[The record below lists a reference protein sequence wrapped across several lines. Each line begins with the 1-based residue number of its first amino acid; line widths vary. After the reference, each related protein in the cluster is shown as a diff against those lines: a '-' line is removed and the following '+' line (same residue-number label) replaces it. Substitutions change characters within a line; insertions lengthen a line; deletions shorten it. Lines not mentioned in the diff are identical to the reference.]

1 MLRSWRS
8 DFQSWESLERLPETV
23 KRLETGLK
31 AITEV
36 EEHWKQL
43 QTTPIIH
50 QISDCMGRIEA
61 LECQVEAYKAL
72 NWLLSTAQSCTHY
85 IPTDLTAAY
94 AAYKSLDQCTQS
106 DLLRDIQQEQRTIL
120 RNSLSTAALQALN
133 TGLEAV
139 NYPLSLPLSDCSIS
153 DTTLHPLQSAFQVYL
168 SLEGSKQAAYLLT
181 SPIEARLQYHFRS
194 SVPTNRLD
202 KPEWL
207 FKYTLTA
214 LACNLEFLFSLVKS
228 LANGPI
234 LDLRKHFITAIQLF
248 VQEKCE
254 ADTKEIA
261 LITPSSDSAAYLL
274 HYIEEAMKFDCELKD
289 LYEWNE
295 GGVVKS
301 LAKDQE
307 LLQKWLEIDVKFVLI
322 QFESEFEESKGP
334 WELNKVSAHVY
345 SHLRHTIAL
354 LEAIFTRYTLLID
367 PYLKELLLSTVSRKV
382 IPLYFDRCLDAFQQ
396 LRNSVIAYDSNQAYW
411 TDIVTRLCA
420 LHQTIT
426 TFQEFVASL
435 PVNVMFSGEIVSGNG
450 VKSGIEA
457 AVQHLFTYSLSPLLS
472 SYKLPSLSVMTEL
485 TPSFAVILHTIGGMQ
500 SAVLRAASDTLA
512 KHLLTL
518 FAEELLEI
526 MEKDMKSKENRM
538 SEEALR
544 QFKYDTAALRN
555 LLVVDLDLF
564 LRFEETIDSLLVS
577 KTSLA

>member
-8 DFQSWESLERLPETV
+8 EFRTWESLERLPETLQKLEAGLKV
-23 KRLETGLK
+23 MTAVEEEWKRLQDNTVVQ
-31 AITEV
+31 EV
-36 EEHWKQL
+36 R
-43 QTTPIIH
+43 
-50 QISDCMGRIEA
+50 DCMGRIDD

-72 NWLLSTAQSCTHY
+72 NWLLATAQSCASH
-85 IPTDLTAAY
+85 IPSDLNAAY
-94 AAYKSLDQCTQS
+94 AAYKQLDQCTES
-106 DLLRDIQQEQRTIL
+106 DLLRDIQQEQRTTL

-133 TGLEAV
+133 AGLEAV

-153 DTTLHPLQSAFQVYL
+153 DATLHPLQSAFQVYL
-168 SLEGSKQAAYLLT
+168 SLEGAKQAANLLT
-181 SPIEARLQYHFRS
+181 SPIEARLQCHFRS

-228 LANGPI
+228 LSSGPI
-234 LDLRKHFITAIQLF
+234 LDLRRHFISTIQQF
-248 VQEKCE
+248 VEAKCE

-295 GGVVKS
+295 GGVVKC
-301 LAKDQE
+301 LVKDQE
-307 LLQKWLEIDVKFVLI
+307 LLGKWLEIDVKFVLI
-322 QFESEFEESKGP
+322 QFESEFEESKAP
-334 WELNKVSAHVY
+334 WDLSNVSAHVY

-354 LEAIFTRYTLLID
+354 LETIFTRYTLLID
-367 PYLKELLLSTVSRKV
+367 LNLKELLLTTVSRKV
-382 IPLYFDRCLDAFQQ
+382 IPLYFDRCSDAFQQ
-396 LRNSVIAYDSNQAYW
+396 LRNSVIAYDSNQTYW
-411 TDIVTRLCA
+411 ADIVARLCA

-435 PVNVMFSGEIVSGNG
+435 PVNVLFSGEIVSGNAI
-450 VKSGIEA
+450 KSGIEG
-457 AVQHLFTYSLSPLLS
+457 AVQHLFIYSLSPLLS
-472 SYKLPSLSVMTEL
+472 SYKLPSLTVMTEL
-485 TPSFAVILHTIGGMQ
+485 TPSFAVILHSIGGMQ
-500 SAVLRAASDTLA
+500 SAVLRAASETLA

-518 FAEELLEI
+518 FAAELLEI
-526 MEKDMKSKENRM
+526 MEKDLKTKESRM

-544 QFKYDTAALRN
+544 QFKYDAAALRN
-555 LLVVDLDLF
+555 LLVVDLDVF

-577 KTSLA
+577 KTSIS